1 MSISRYIT
9 NRFLIIIGDWSS
21 STAEEDDDEEA
32 ITGKAQTTETKVK
45 KRKI

>member
-21 STAEEDDDEEA
+21 TAAKEEEKEA
-32 ITGKAQTTETKVK
+32 ITDETLTTETKVK
-45 KRKI
+45 KQKV